1 MTIIEDP
8 ISTDNASKPT
18 KGSSMSERI
27 VFMGTPEFASGCLKA
42 LVEAKMNVV
51 AVVTM
56 PDKPI
61 GRGHKMGMSE
71 VKKTALDLRLP
82 LMQPQ
87 NLKDP
92 DFLQELRSYEA
103 DLQIVVAFRMLPEAV
118 WAMPRLGTFNLHASL
133 LPKYRGAAPIQRAIW
148 NGETESGV
156 TTFLL
161 DKDMATGAILYQEK
175 IILDS
180 EETAGTLHDRLL
192 AIGAPL
198 VVKTAKAL
206 FDGSVQAIPQPIMN
220 GPIPDAPKIFKKD
233 CILDFSQPAY
243 LLHRQVKALSPYPA
257 AITYLHNARTGETIP
272 VKVLES
278 RISTD
283 FPKSYE
289 QGSLI
294 SDGKHFFG
302 MACSDAS
309 ILYLEKIQLPG
320 KKALT
325 IKDFLRGFRPENPN
339 SLSFS
344 KVMNN

>member
-1 MTIIEDP
+1 
-8 ISTDNASKPT
+8 
-18 KGSSMSERI
+18 MSERI

-61 GRGHKMGMSE
+61 GRGHKMGMSD
-71 VKKTALDLRLP
+71 VKKTALELGLP

-92 DFLQELRSYEA
+92 AFLQELRSYEA

-148 NGETESGV
+148 NGEKESGV

-161 DKDMATGAILYQEK
+161 DKDMDTGAILFQET
-175 IILDS
+175 IALAP
-180 EETAGTLHDRLL
+180 EETAGSLHDRLL
-192 AIGAPL
+192 SIGAPL

-206 FDGSVQAIPQPIMN
+206 FEGSVQATPQPVPE
-220 GPIPDAPKIFKKD
+220 GPIPEAPKIFKKD
-233 CILDFSQPAY
+233 CILDFAKTAEE
-243 LLHRQVKALSPYPA
+243 LHRQVKALSPYPA
-257 AITYLHNARTGETIP
+257 AIAYLHNAETGDITPI
-272 VKVLES
+272 KVLES
-278 RISTD
+278 RISTEN
-283 FPKSYE
+283 PKSYE

-302 MACSDAS
+302 MACADGR
-309 ILYLEKIQLPG
+309 ILYFEKVQLPG

-325 IKDFLRGFRPENPN
+325 IDDCLRGLRMENRN
-339 SLSFS
+339 MLSFS
-344 KVMNN
+344 KVINN

>member
-1 MTIIEDP
+1 
-8 ISTDNASKPT
+8 
-18 KGSSMSERI
+18 MSERI

-71 VKKTALDLRLP
+71 VKKTAMDLGLP
-82 LMQPQ
+82 LMQPL
-87 NLKDP
+87 NLKDSA
-92 DFLQELRSYEA
+92 FLQELRSFKA

-133 LPKYRGAAPIQRAIW
+133 LPKYKGAAPIQRAIW
-148 NGETESGV
+148 NGESESGV

-161 DKDMATGAILYQEK
+161 DKGMDTGSILFQER
-175 IILDS
+175 IRLAP
-180 EETAGTLHDRLL
+180 EETAGSLHDRLL

-206 FDGSVQAIPQPIMN
+206 FDGSAQAIPQPVLES
-220 GPIPDAPKIFKKD
+220 PVPDAPKIFKKD
-233 CILDFSQPAY
+233 CILDFAKPASE
-243 LLHRQVKALSPYPA
+243 LHRQVKALSPHPA
-257 AITYLHNARTGETIP
+257 AITYLHNAETGETTPI
-272 VKVLES
+272 KVLAS

-289 QGSLI
+289 QGSLV
-294 SDGKHFFG
+294 SDGKHFLG
-302 MACSDAS
+302 MACAEGG
-309 ILYLEKIQLPG
+309 ILFLEKIQLPG
-320 KKALT
+320 KKPLT
-325 IKDFLRGFRPENPN
+325 TEDCLRGLRWENRN
-339 SLSFS
+339 MLSFS